1 MKQKMFMQFITYFL
15 YHVYTTKESS
25 RVKCDSNLIKHFRR
39 PSIYV
44 GFQPKCVSSFYKRKL

>member
-15 YHVYTTKESS
+15 YHVYTTKEPS

-39 PSIYV
+39 PLC
-44 GFQPKCVSSFYKRKL
+44 GFSTKMYSQFL

>member
-25 RVKCDSNLIKHFRR
+25 DSNLIKHFRR
-39 PSIYV
+39 PSICV
-44 GFQPKCVSSFYKRKL
+44 GFQPKCIYSF